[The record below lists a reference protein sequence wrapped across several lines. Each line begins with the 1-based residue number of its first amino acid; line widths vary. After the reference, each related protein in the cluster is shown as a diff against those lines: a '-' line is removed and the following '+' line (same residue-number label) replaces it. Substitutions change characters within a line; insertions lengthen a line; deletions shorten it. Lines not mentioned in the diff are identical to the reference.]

1 MRNSRKKSRR
11 DRCCRAFVSNAQV
24 LGTSSKTRVS
34 RASTFAPL
42 INPVVHRFVPK
53 PRVLRLKHPMAFI
66 REIQHPRR
74 NPQSLQSREELKSF
88 AHVEPIIELAVN
100 HERRRFEFVGEQ
112 VR

>member
-1 MRNSRKKSRR
+1 MSLCQTPRYL
-11 DRCCRAFVSNAQV
+11 AQH
-24 LGTSSKTRVS
+24 LYNERVS

-42 INPVVHRFVPK
+42 INPVVYCFVPK

-66 REIQHPRR
+66 REIQHLRR

-88 AHVEPIIELAVN
+88 ADVEPIIVLAVN
-100 HERRRFEFVGEQ
+100 NQRRRFEFVSKH

>member
-1 MRNSRKKSRR
+1 MSLRQTPRYL
-11 DRCCRAFVSNAQV
+11 AQHLYNA
-24 LGTSSKTRVS
+24 RVS

-66 REIQHPRR
+66 REIQHLRR

-112 VR
+112 MRGKFPV